1 MNLRAAPRPSVEST
15 GPGGLSRTGEA
26 TIRVLCVDDHESIV
40 DGLRARF
47 HATSP
52 LRMVGHLASVERL
65 LEETARLRPDLVVL
79 DIDLPGPDVFETVD
93 RLRHQHPKLRLAFLS
108 GHVREGYLVA
118 ARKCGAN
125 GYFAKSDPID
135 ETIAGL
141 VEVARGT
148 KEFVPGRSIRERCV
162 AASGSRR
169 VGSTPSVLESLTP
182 RELEVLRLIGRGRS
196 RREIAGELCRSPKTI
211 DGHQDRLMRK
221 LGLATRTD
229 LVRFAIREGFAE
241 A

>member
-1 MNLRAAPRPSVEST
+1 MNLRAAPRATNENAGPS
-15 GPGGLSRTGEA
+15 GLSRPSEA

-65 LEETARLRPDLVVL
+65 VEEAARLRPDLVVL

-93 RLRHQHPKLRLAFLS
+93 RLRHQMPKLRIAFLS

-125 GYFAKSDPID
+125 GYFAKGDPID
-135 ETIAGL
+135 ETISGL
-141 VEVARGT
+141 VEVARGSRD
-148 KEFVPGRSIRERCV
+148 FVPGRSIRE
-162 AASGSRR
+162 
-169 VGSTPSVLESLTP
+169 
-182 RELEVLRLIGRGRS
+182 
-196 RREIAGELCRSPKTI
+196 
-211 DGHQDRLMRK
+211 
-221 LGLATRTD
+221 
-229 LVRFAIREGFAE
+229 GFAE

>member
-1 MNLRAAPRPSVEST
+1 MTLRALPRPATE
-15 GPGGLSRTGEA
+15 GPGPIGLSRTGEA
-26 TIRVLCVDDHESIV
+26 TLRVLCVDDHESII

-52 LRMVGHLASVERL
+52 LRMVGHLNSVERL
-65 LEETARLRPDLVVL
+65 IEEAGRLRPDLLVL

-93 RLRHQHPKLRLAFLS
+93 RLRHQMPKLRIAFLS
-108 GHVREGYLVA
+108 GHIREGYLVA

-125 GYFAKSDPID
+125 GYFAKGDPLD

-141 VEVARGT
+141 VEVARGQRDFT
-148 KEFVPGRSIRERCV
+148 AGRSIRERCV
-162 AASGSRR
+162 TAIGSRR
-169 VGSTPSVLESLTP
+169 TGGTPSVLESLTP

-221 LGLATRTD
+221 LGLETRTD